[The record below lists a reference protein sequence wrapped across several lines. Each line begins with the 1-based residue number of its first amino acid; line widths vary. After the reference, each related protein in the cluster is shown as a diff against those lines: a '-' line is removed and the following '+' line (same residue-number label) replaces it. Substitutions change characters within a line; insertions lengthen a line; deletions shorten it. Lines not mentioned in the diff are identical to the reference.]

1 VSGDEPL
8 IGAILP
14 DCAVAVEAFDDATP
28 APLFPE
34 EARLVANAV
43 EKRRRE
49 FATARRCAR
58 EALAAIGHP
67 PGPLPTGA
75 RGAPVWPGGV
85 VGSITHCAG
94 YRAAVV
100 APAARLW
107 SVGID
112 AEPDEPLPD
121 GVLAAVASE
130 PERAAVDDLL
140 RRDGRARW
148 DRLLFCAKESVY
160 KAWFPLTGRFLDFTG
175 AVVSIDPAGGFTARL
190 TVDGP
195 VVGGDRV
202 TAFRGRWS
210 VARGLAVTAVAL
222 ERSGGGGPA
231 ARQP

>member
-1 VSGDEPL
+1 
-8 IGAILP
+8 
-14 DCAVAVEAFDDATP
+14 
-28 APLFPE
+28 
-34 EARLVANAV
+34 
-43 EKRRRE
+43 
-49 FATARRCAR
+49 
-58 EALAAIGHP
+58 
-67 PGPLPTGA
+67 
-75 RGAPVWPGGV
+75 
-85 VGSITHCAG
+85 
-94 YRAAVV
+94 
-100 APAARLW
+100 
-107 SVGID
+107 
-112 AEPDEPLPD
+112 
-121 GVLAAVASE
+121 VLAAVASE

-140 RRDGRARW
+140 RRDGWARW